1 MGNDLQVQSAGLPA
15 LAGKIGSPA
24 KPRIPERFYSM
35 RKQFVFSAIAF
46 GLSLLVSVVAAEGIL
61 RLKNSSMKNYDIEM
75 WRYARE
81 LKTPS
86 PQLGHDH
93 IKNGSAILQSVE
105 IRTNDWKLRG
115 GPVLPRNEVQ
125 RRILFLGGSITLG
138 WGVPEN
144 ETITSRIQTAL
155 REKRVD
161 VLNGGVGNYNAERYV
176 QRFFS
181 ELEGLK
187 PTDIVVHYFL
197 RDAEQLDPS
206 AGNWFLRNSELAV
219 TIWIAANRVL
229 NRSGETS
236 LIEHYQKVY
245 RDDQPGFIEMQ
256 RQLRQ
261 LADYAKKNNIRLY
274 FAMMP
279 DVHNLK
285 NYPFEF
291 IHDKMRT
298 IAQADGYKYIDLLP
312 ALSNLAPEQI
322 WAMPGDP
329 HPNALGHKLMADAIL
344 PVLDP

>member
-1 MGNDLQVQSAGLPA
+1 
-15 LAGKIGSPA
+15 
-24 KPRIPERFYSM
+24 M

-46 GLSLLVSVVAAEGIL
+46 VLSLLVSVVAAEGIL

-86 PQLGHDH
+86 PQPELGHDH

-115 GPVLPRNEVQ
+115 GPVLPRNEVD

-144 ETITSRIQTAL
+144 ETISSRVQTAL
-155 REKRVD
+155 REKGEKVD

-187 PTDIVVHYFL
+187 PTDIVVQYFL

-206 AGNWFLRNSELAV
+206 GGNWFLRNSELAV

-236 LIEHYQKVY
+236 LIDHYQNVY
-245 RDDQPGFIEMQ
+245 RDDQPGFVEMQ
-256 RQLRQ
+256 RQLRE

-285 NYPFEF
+285 NYPFGF
-291 IHDKMRT
+291 IHEKMRT
-298 IAQADGYKYIDLLP
+298 IAQADGYKYVDLLP
-312 ALSNLAPEQI
+312 ALSNLSPEQI

>member
-1 MGNDLQVQSAGLPA
+1 
-15 LAGKIGSPA
+15 
-24 KPRIPERFYSM
+24 
-35 RKQFVFSAIAF
+35 
-46 GLSLLVSVVAAEGIL
+46 
-61 RLKNSSMKNYDIEM
+61 M

-86 PQLGHDH
+86 PQPELGHDH

-115 GPVLPRNEVQ
+115 GPASPRNEVD

-144 ETITSRIQTAL
+144 ETITSRVQTAL
-155 REKRVD
+155 REKGEKVD

-187 PTDIVVHYFL
+187 PTDIVVQYFL
-197 RDAEQLDPS
+197 RDAEQLDPGG
-206 AGNWFLRNSELAV
+206 GNWFLRNSELAV
-219 TIWIAANRVL
+219 TFWIAANRIL

-236 LIEHYQKVY
+236 LIDHYRNVY
-245 RDDQPGFIEMQ
+245 RDDQPGFVEMQ
-256 RQLRQ
+256 RQLRE
-261 LADYAKKNNIRLY
+261 LADYAEKNNIRLY

-285 NYPFEF
+285 NYPFGF
-291 IHDKMRT
+291 IHEKMRT
-298 IAQADGYKYIDLLP
+298 IAQADGYKYVDLLP
-312 ALSNLAPEQI
+312 ALSDLSPEQI

-329 HPNALGHKLMADAIL
+329 HPNALGHKLMADAVL
-344 PVLDP
+344 PVLDR

>member
-1 MGNDLQVQSAGLPA
+1 
-15 LAGKIGSPA
+15 
-24 KPRIPERFYSM
+24 M
-35 RKQFVFSAIAF
+35 RKQLFSSGAAFVV
-46 GLSLLVSVVAAEGIL
+46 SLLISVLAAEGIL

-81 LKTPS
+81 LKIPG
-86 PQLGHDH
+86 PQPELGHDH

-115 GPVLPRNEVQ
+115 GPVAPRSDVK

-138 WGVPEN
+138 WGVPES
-144 ETITSRIQTAL
+144 ETISSRIELAL
-155 REKRVD
+155 REKGESVD

-187 PTDIVVHYFL
+187 PTDIVVQYFL
-197 RDAEQLDPS
+197 RDAEKLDQS
-206 AGNWFLRNSELAV
+206 SGNWLLRNSELAV
-219 TIWIAANRVL
+219 TMWIVANRVL
-229 NRSGETS
+229 NKSGEKS
-236 LIEHYQKVY
+236 LVEHYKQVY

-261 LADYAKKNNIRLY
+261 LADYAMKNNIRLY
-274 FAMMP
+274 LAMTP

-285 NYPFEF
+285 DYPFQF
-291 IHDKMRT
+291 IHDRMRA
-298 IAQADGYKYIDLLP
+298 IAQADGYAFVDLLP
-312 ALSNLAPEQI
+312 ALNNLSPEQI

-329 HPNALGHKLMADAIL
+329 HPNSLGHKLMADALL
-344 PVLDP
+344 PVLDQ

>member
-1 MGNDLQVQSAGLPA
+1 
-15 LAGKIGSPA
+15 
-24 KPRIPERFYSM
+24 M
-35 RKQFVFSAIAF
+35 RKQFVFSVIAF
-46 GLSLLVSVVAAEGIL
+46 ALSLLVSVVAAEGIL

-86 PQLGHDH
+86 PQRELGHDH

-115 GPVLPRNEVQ
+115 GPVLPRNEVD

-144 ETITSRIQTAL
+144 ETITSRVQTAL
-155 REKRVD
+155 REKGEKVD

-206 AGNWFLRNSELAV
+206 GGNWFLRNSELAV
-219 TIWIAANRVL
+219 TIWIAANRL
-229 NRSGETS
+229 FNKSGETS
-236 LIEHYQKVY
+236 LIDHYQNVY
-245 RDDQPGFIEMQ
+245 RDDQPGFVEMQ
-256 RQLRQ
+256 RQLRE
-261 LADYAKKNNIRLY
+261 LADYAKQNNIRLY

-285 NYPFEF
+285 NYPFGF
-291 IHDKMRT
+291 IHEKMKT
-298 IAQADGYKYIDLLP
+298 IAQADGYKYVDLLR
-312 ALSNLAPEQI
+312 ALSNLSPEQI

>member
-1 MGNDLQVQSAGLPA
+1 
-15 LAGKIGSPA
+15 
-24 KPRIPERFYSM
+24 M
-35 RKQFVFSAIAF
+35 RKHFVFSAILFAS
-46 GLSLLVSVVAAEGIL
+46 SLLVSALAAEGIL
-61 RLKNSSMKNYDIEM
+61 RLKNTSMKNYDIEM

-81 LKTPS
+81 LKAPS
-86 PQLGHDH
+86 PQPELGHDH

-115 GPVLPRNEVQ
+115 GPSSARTEVD

-144 ETITSRIQTAL
+144 ETITSRVQTAL
-155 REKRVD
+155 REKGEKVD

-197 RDAEQLDPS
+197 RDAEQLDPGG
-206 AGNWFLRNSELAV
+206 GNWFLRNSELAV
-219 TIWIAANRVL
+219 TIWIAANRIL
-229 NRSGETS
+229 KRSGETS
-236 LIEHYQKVY
+236 LIDHYRNVY
-245 RDDQPGFIEMQ
+245 RDDQPGFVEMQ
-256 RQLRQ
+256 RQLRE

-285 NYPFEF
+285 NYPFGF
-291 IHDKMRT
+291 IHEKMQR
-298 IAQADGYKYIDLLP
+298 IAQADGYKYVDLLP
-312 ALSNLAPEQI
+312 ALSDLSPEQI

-329 HPNALGHKLMADAIL
+329 HPNALGHKLMADAVL
-344 PVLDP
+344 PVLDL

>member
-1 MGNDLQVQSAGLPA
+1 
-15 LAGKIGSPA
+15 
-24 KPRIPERFYSM
+24 M
-35 RKQFVFSAIAF
+35 RKQFVFSIIAF
-46 GLSLLVSVVAAEGIL
+46 ALSLLVSVVAAEGIL

-86 PQLGHDH
+86 PQPELGHDH

-115 GPVLPRNEVQ
+115 GPVLPRDEVD

-144 ETITSRIQTAL
+144 ETITSRVQTAL
-155 REKRVD
+155 REKGEKVD

-181 ELEGLK
+181 ELAGLK
-187 PTDIVVHYFL
+187 PTDIVVQYFL

-206 AGNWFLRNSELAV
+206 GGNWFLRNSELAV

-236 LIEHYQKVY
+236 LIDHYQNVY
-245 RDDQPGFIEMQ
+245 RDDQPGFVEMQ
-256 RQLRQ
+256 RQLRE

-285 NYPFEF
+285 NYPFGF
-291 IHDKMRT
+291 IHEKMKT
-298 IAQADGYKYIDLLP
+298 IARADGYKYVDLLP
-312 ALSNLAPEQI
+312 ALSNLSPEQI

-329 HPNALGHKLMADAIL
+329 HPNALGHKLMADAVL